1 MTNNDILDSL
11 DNFAEKI
18 KNNKKNIHI
27 TKRSDEEIDKDEKS
41 LERYSK
47 SHQKKLSRLKE
58 ISSIP
63 ELLKII

>member
-47 SHQKKLSRLKE
+47 
-58 ISSIP
+58 
-63 ELLKII
+63 